1 MFSVQSGFVSGV
13 GFSDLA
19 WMFLDSHLRVFLRQ
33 LPKIRDVLARI
44 IFWGG
49 IFGANSKSMFHYH
62 IFSGLQKMPGVQV
75 SAHFAVLARIV

>member
-1 MFSVQSGFVSGV
+1 MRSGFVSGV

-49 IFGANSKSMFHYH
+49 HLWCKFQRHVSLQYTFRLTEDAWG
-62 IFSGLQKMPGVQV
+62 SGIGSLPN
-75 SAHFAVLARIV
+75 AAVPARIV